1 MNSFI
6 LVLEVMITKF
16 NRRVHAHL
24 TTLRATSS
32 LTVFTSKEKS
42 WFNRVGRNWTYVS
55 TSTAWRDCKDKGQA
69 WLIHVYKSLKMS
81 TGSYVEIN
89 LSDILVHVYIHNHLT
104 KVNKKIPYLS
114 YIHLI
119 TIKFSL
125 LNIAINTF
133 VNYISSFIIKNTFV
147 TFSWFIHAIIC
158 FFLFQSFH
166 W

>member
-119 TIKFSL
+119 TIQFSL

-147 TFSWFIHAIIC
+147 TFS
-158 FFLFQSFH
+158 
-166 W
+166 